1 MLGRL
6 GSVPLEADVS
16 EFVRRAQS
24 EPLPLDVLVAAIA
37 VEEDPKLESS
47 VEGLIA
53 RIDQLAAGLRVRP
66 GAPLVEHV
74 ARLNHHLFT
83 THGFT
88 GDDETYDA
96 PANSHLHRVLDR
108 RRGLPILL
116 SVVYIEV
123 ARRVGVAVDPVAFPS
138 HFVVSPRDD
147 GSDALPRFF
156 VDPFHGGAI
165 RTAQDLRRQLEGR
178 ARRAI
183 GDDELTRFLAPASP
197 RDVLVRINNNLQR
210 SHLFRGELEAALRA
224 TVRNLWLCH
233 DDPELRRDRGL
244 LRLEL
249 GLGDDEDDLT
259 AYILARPD
267 AKDTPYVRAK
277 RDEGGR

>member
-1 MLGRL
+1 
-6 GSVPLEADVS
+6 VS

-24 EPLPLDVLVAAIA
+24 APEPLPLDVLVAAIA
-37 VEEDPKLESS
+37 VEEDPELEGG

-83 THGFT
+83 THGFA

-123 ARRVGVAVDPVAFPS
+123 ARRVGVVVDPVAFPS
-138 HFVVSPRDD
+138 HFVVSPRDAD
-147 GSDALPRFF
+147 EAAGALPRFF

-183 GDDELTRFLAPASP
+183 GDDELTRWLAPAST
-197 RDVLVRINNNLQR
+197 RDVLLRINNNLQR
-210 SHLFRGELEAALRA
+210 SHLFRAELEAALRA
-224 TVRNLWLCH
+224 TVRNLWLRP

-249 GLGDDEDDLT
+249 GLGDDEDDLG
-259 AYILARPD
+259 AYVLARPD
-267 AKDTPYVRAK
+267 AKDTPYIRAK
-277 RDEGGR
+277 RDEGGG